1 MTLSDRRNRMRLR
14 PEDGGMGRLQQGV
27 LEHVEEVH
35 VTLLQTE
42 AEILIRPVG
51 IVDEDFNLNILFD
64 ALLENI
70 LQKGE
75 HVRMVGAEAAPGAF
89 GFQKIFRIQIH
100 KMISFQFVTV

>member
-14 PEDGGMGRLQQGV
+14 PEDRGMGRLQQGV

-51 IVDEDFNLNILFD
+51 IVDEDFNLNVLFD

-75 HVRMVGAEAAPGAF
+75 NVRMVGAEAAPGTF